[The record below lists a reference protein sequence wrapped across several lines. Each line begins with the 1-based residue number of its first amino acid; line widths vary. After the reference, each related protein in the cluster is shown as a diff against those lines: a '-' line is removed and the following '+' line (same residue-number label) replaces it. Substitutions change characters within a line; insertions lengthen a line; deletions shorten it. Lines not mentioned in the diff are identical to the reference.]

1 MSNHEASALS
11 LHPRTLSLSGAR
23 AMGFESFLIA
33 LAVVLPV
40 VAHLVG
46 APVRYLLP
54 MHWPVILAGL
64 VYGWRGGALTGLLA
78 PVVSYGLSGYPLP
91 HILPS
96 MTFELLTYG
105 LVAGIL
111 RERLSLNAF
120 LSAGIA
126 LIAGRIVFVLSVL
139 VFGGAGTGT
148 IQYFQSALTPGL
160 VGALCQAVA
169 LPFVASWW
177 IKQEQTYKNGKKG

>member
-1 MSNHEASALS
+1 MSNYNTSTLA
-11 LHPRTLSLSGAR
+11 LHPPTLSLSGLR
-23 AMGFESFLIA
+23 AMGFELLLVA

-40 VAHLVG
+40 VAHLAG

-64 VYGWRGGALTGLLA
+64 VYGWRGGALTGILA
-78 PVVSYGLSGYPLP
+78 PIVSYGLSGYPLP

-96 MTFELLTYG
+96 MTMELLTYG
-105 LVAGIL
+105 LVTGIL
-111 RERLSLNAF
+111 RERVHLSGF
-120 LSAGIA
+120 LAAGLA

-139 VFGGAGTGT
+139 IWGAAGTGT
-148 IQYFQSALTPGL
+148 VQYFQSALAPGL

-177 IKQEQTYKNGKKG
+177 IKQERKGSNE